1 VTLKRKAPIQRG
13 RMKRKSRSASEF
25 QRIYGSKKRVEW
37 IKAHGCLACARTP
50 CENAHTEN
58 GGMGR
63 KAGYETI
70 VPLCSFCHHAL
81 HTMGQQ
87 SFEEAFSDMLCGRTL
102 VSWATTYADAYVKFS
117 GGAS

>member
-1 VTLKRKAPIQRG
+1 VTLKRKVPIQRG

-63 KAGYETI
+63 KAGFATI
-70 VPLCSFCHHAL
+70 VPLCAVHHQML
-81 HTMGQQ
+81 HQIGQRD
-87 SFEEAFSDMLCGRTL
+87 FADAFSDMLCGRTL
-102 VSWATTYADAYVKFS
+102 ASWAATYALAWEKWE
-117 GGAS
+117 AEP

>member
-1 VTLKRKAPIQRG
+1 VTLKRKVPIQRG

-63 KAGYETI
+63 KADAATI
-70 VPLCSFCHHAL
+70 VPLCWWHHHEL
-81 HTMGQQ
+81 HGTGVIA
-87 SFEEAFSDMLCGRTL
+87 FEAEHSAMLCGRTL
-102 VSWATTYADAYVKFS
+102 ASWAETYAEGWSKWEVGS
-117 GGAS
+117 